1 MPGKCC
7 QQRCWW
13 SWSVK
18 HRLNAA
24 AAASVTS
31 MPYRVAYYA
40 TDSSSLLQSE
50 YRTRRP
56 SLNSATVWLSAQ
68 KFCARWTW
76 SNFAHAPASCASTPA
91 DVMAWPSEFVQ
102 LKFDQYAAH
111 PPISCA
117 SCRMWWWGEHKTSYQ
132 ILSSVAL
139 CIPATSVASVHV
151 FLNHDVI
158 TRKIFTLVLSKTE
171 TVIFLMDNMWL
182 LHRC

>member
-1 MPGKCC
+1 M
-7 QQRCWW
+7 QQIPAVYC
-13 SWSVK
+13 K
-18 HRLNAA
+18 
-24 AAASVTS
+24 AS
-31 MPYRVAYYA
+31 
-40 TDSSSLLQSE
+40 
-50 YRTRRP
+50 TRRP
-56 SLNSATVWLSAQ
+56 SLNSRTVWLSAQ
-68 KFCARWTW
+68 KFYARWTW
-76 SNFAHAPASCASTPA
+76 SNFAHAPVSCASTPA